1 MKKKGN
7 TSDFSKERSAE
18 LRAVFFSQ
26 ETYSTSDAAI
36 EKIVKS
42 PSSRFWVDPARA
54 RDVMSRMERDPEYT
68 ASMHTERQRMYEA
81 LFRRYREIRRQF
93 PGRSKIKAV
102 TMAIYS
108 GAPEFYL
115 SASRAR
121 RLVYSSPIHDS

>member
-7 TSDFSKERSAE
+7 TSDFSNERSAE

-42 PSSRFWVDPARA
+42 PSSRFWVDPDRA

-68 ASMHTERQRMYEA
+68 ASMHPEKQRMYEA
-81 LFRRYREIRRQF
+81 LFRRYREIRQQF

-121 RLVYSSPIHDS
+121 RLVYSSNS